1 VDAGKIFRAARL
13 DDLGADHPRENRAP
27 ADLFPL
33 RVAVLAGGDSPERAI
48 SLKSGAAVTYALQQ
62 LGHIVLPI
70 DPAIVDLVGV
80 DWRQFDIAFLALHGE
95 FGEDGQVQ
103 HILDRERV
111 LYTGS
116 SAMASEV
123 AFSKWQS
130 KQRFID
136 AGVATASA
144 VLLYRRDMAGSQR
157 AKVETLGYPV
167 VVKPDAQGSSLG
179 VTLVESADKL
189 AQALAAAF
197 SLGEY
202 ALVEQAL
209 LGDEWTVGLI
219 DSIALPPIRL
229 GYAQPVFDYHA
240 KYEADSTTYQVDEQ
254 APQAEAVIELA
265 RQASMALG
273 TSGLARVDIR
283 CSAAGRPF
291 VLEVNTIP
299 GLTDHSLVPKAA
311 AALGISLGHLCE
323 LTILSALSG
332 EPFTSPDRQFLPK
345 PHISLAGTV
354 AGVSVNSTNEL
365 GPAK

>member
-1 VDAGKIFRAARL
+1 MDAGRTFQAAR
-13 DDLGADHPRENRAP
+13 ADHPGANHAP

-48 SLKSGAAVTYALQQ
+48 SLKSGTAVTYALQQ

-103 HILDRERV
+103 RILDRAGV

-123 AFSKWQS
+123 AFSKWHS
-130 KQRFID
+130 KQRFIQ
-136 AGVATASA
+136 AGVATAGA
-144 VLLYRRDMAGSQR
+144 VLLYRRDMASSQR

-179 VTLVESADKL
+179 VTLVETADQL
-189 AQALAAAF
+189 APAVAAAF

-219 DSIALPPIRL
+219 DSFALPPIRI

-240 KYEADSTTYQVDEQ
+240 KYEADSTTYQIDEQ
-254 APQAEAVIELA
+254 APLAEAVVELA
-265 RQASMALG
+265 QQAGIALG
-273 TSGLARVDIR
+273 TGGLVRVDIR
-283 CSAAGRPF
+283 CNAAGQPF

-332 EPFTSPDRQFLPK
+332 QPFTRPDRHFLPK
-345 PHISLAGTV
+345 PHILQARDDAS
-354 AGVSVNSTNEL
+354 VSVDLAIERGL
-365 GPAK
+365 AK